1 MVPVSACLQHRR
13 NERTLIVSIY
23 QRSVITRSFCLYNPK
38 TKQSKLSE
46 RLYEREQRKQ
56 KPSAKKLSDA
66 LLGGVLVLVAGWN
79 SCGRDCCS
87 LPLSSTGHWLYLLY
101 LLLLLAPHCW
111 VWSPSPSSGTAASVS
126 FLLLL
131 LFPPER
137 QGRPAGCCSG
147 QNGIDPAQEIPL
159 ETC

>member
-101 LLLLLAPHCW
+101 LLLAPHCW
-111 VWSPSPSSGTAASVS
+111 VWSPSPSSGTAAKSDS
-126 FLLLL
+126 CFC
-131 LFPPER
+131 FSAGEAR
-137 QGRPAGCCSG
+137 QGRPVAAARRRTAST
-147 QNGIDPAQEIPL
+147 QHRRFL